1 MYRRKI
7 CLEALVK
14 VAGAGRL
21 LLRGRCGLAEA
32 VLAFFVEHPTKELEK
47 TVAQAVEA
55 IRAQASRRVCDD
67 AGVKARKASAVDL
80 PHKLRRITWDHGAR
94 ALVVQTL
101 VPAPDNEWA
110 PPPPPN

>member
-1 MYRRKI
+1 M
-7 CLEALVK
+7 
-14 VAGAGRL
+14 
-21 LLRGRCGLAEA
+21 
-32 VLAFFVEHPTKELEK
+32 LAFFVEHPTKELEK

-55 IRAQASRRVCDD
+55 IRAQASWRVCD
-67 AGVKARKASAVDL
+67 ARYKASAVDL
-80 PHKLRRITWDHGAR
+80 PHKLRRITCDHDAR